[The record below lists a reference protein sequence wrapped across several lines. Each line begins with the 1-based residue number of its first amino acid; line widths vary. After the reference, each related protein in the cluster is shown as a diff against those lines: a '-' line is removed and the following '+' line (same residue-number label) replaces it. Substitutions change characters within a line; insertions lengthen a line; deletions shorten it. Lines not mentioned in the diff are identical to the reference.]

1 MRTITD
7 EQKQALEDLSAE
19 GLLRGLPIQT
29 AEKDIHIT
37 ELLRGLSTLEVHHE
51 HFRPTSRRDEPRLK
65 RDTDIHLVFV
75 GGTCLSK
82 AYGLINRMSEDID
95 IKVVMHPPATALKKG
110 GSDRARLKALHAAV
124 ARLLEE
130 LGFPLVEQAENPHIR
145 NSHRYYL
152 VDAGYRTAF
161 DVMSSLRPVLKLELI
176 QRQPLLPFERRQFG
190 YLYEALADR
199 PLSTPV
205 EFNCISIAETLA
217 EKVLSLLRRCADNW
231 DGHQARR
238 GKGKNEQNT
247 NEGEQGRNSSIDPT
261 LVRHIYDVARIA
273 ETAPESIASARA
285 IFAPLVERDREE
297 FEGQNPEFDED
308 PAGVLKRTLG
318 AARANTWLRQQYEK
332 VLMPLVY
339 DNNPPSFSDSFAAFE
354 KVAVDLIA
362 TCESPEHPSPA
373 ASSRGL
379 PSR

>member
-1 MRTITD
+1 M
-7 EQKQALEDLSAE
+7 
-19 GLLRGLPIQT
+19 
-29 AEKDIHIT
+29 
-37 ELLRGLSTLEVHHE
+37 
-51 HFRPTSRRDEPRLK
+51 
-65 RDTDIHLVFV
+65 FV

-95 IKVVMHPPATALKKG
+95 IKVVMHPPAAALKKG

-130 LGFPLVEQAENPHIR
+130 LGFSLVEQAENPHIR

-190 YLYEALADR
+190 YLYEALANR

-247 NEGEQGRNSSIDPT
+247 NEGEQGRKAASIQ
-261 LVRHIYDVARIA
+261 RS
-273 ETAPESIASARA
+273 EQPE
-285 IFAPLVERDREE
+285 
-297 FEGQNPEFDED
+297 
-308 PAGVLKRTLG
+308 RTLG
-318 AARANTWLRQQYEK
+318 CGSSTKKSSCRWSMTTTRRA
-332 VLMPLVY
+332 
-339 DNNPPSFSDSFAAFE
+339 S
-354 KVAVDLIA
+354 A
-362 TCESPEHPSPA
+362 TRSRHLKRSPWT
-373 ASSRGL
+373 
-379 PSR
+379 